1 MEVDT
6 SSTLLNS
13 RIDKMKK
20 AIIITL
26 AVGAFIALIV
36 SKQISGDE
44 KQAEVNIAQV
54 ELGDIADSIMASG
67 NLVFN
72 TQVQLRSEV
81 TGRVDK
87 IFVQEG
93 QGVKQG
99 DMLMRLDT
107 TAFESEV
114 TRSKA
119 ILRATEIE
127 IKHNK
132 TRLANL
138 ERQLKRQK
146 DLYDVGLGNQESY
159 ENIES
164 ARDLAKIDIESRIE
178 SYNQAQASLQIAQ
191 DRLSKSVFRAP
202 MSGLLASVNIKEGE
216 TVIAGTTNII
226 GSDLMLVAD
235 PSAILAELR
244 VDETDIASIKLNQKA
259 NIYAAAYPN
268 KPFSGTVINIGTSAK
283 NQAGSQGLSFKVKVL
298 LDTTERQL
306 YAGMSCRAEIATS
319 IAENG
324 LKLPIEAIQKEDDK
338 TFVWRL
344 NSDNTVSKIAVT
356 VGISSDI
363 EQAITDGLNEGD
375 KIVIGP
381 ARPVSLL
388 TEGNVVKLKSD
399 ADKEE
404 A

>member
-114 TRSKA
+114 SRSKA

-388 TEGNVVKLKSD
+388 TEGDVVKLKSD

>member
-1 MEVDT
+1 
-6 SSTLLNS
+6 
-13 RIDKMKK
+13 MKK
-20 AIIITL
+20 AIIITI
-26 AVGAFIALIV
+26 AIVAFVGLIV
-36 SKQISGDE
+36 SKQVTGDK
-44 KQAEVNIAQV
+44 KQAQVNIAQV
-54 ELGDIADSIMASG
+54 EQGNIADSIMASG

-87 IFVQEG
+87 VFVEEG
-93 QGVKQG
+93 QSVKQG
-99 DMLMRLDT
+99 DILMRLDT

-114 TRSKA
+114 NRNQA
-119 ILRATEIE
+119 VLRATEIE
-127 IKHNK
+127 IKHSQ

-146 DLYDVGLGNQESY
+146 ELYDVGLGNQESF

-164 ARDLAKIDIESRIE
+164 ARDLAKIDIESRKE

-244 VDETDIASIKLNQKA
+244 VDETDIASIKLNQQA
-259 NIYAAAYPN
+259 DIYAAAYPN
-268 KPFSGTVINIGTSAK
+268 KPFSGKVINIGTSAK
-283 NQAGSQGLSFKVKVL
+283 NQPGSQGLSFRVKVL
-298 LDTTERQL
+298 LDPTDRQL

-324 LKLPIEAIQKEDDK
+324 LKLPIEAIQKEEGK

-344 NSDNTVSKIAVT
+344 NSDNTVSKVIVS

-363 EQAITDGLNEGD
+363 EQAITEGLSKGD
-375 KIVIGP
+375 NVVIGP
-381 ARPVSLL
+381 ARPISKLREGDVVSLK
-388 TEGNVVKLKSD
+388 ND
-399 ADKEE
+399 ADEE
-404 A
+404 AI

>member
-1 MEVDT
+1 
-6 SSTLLNS
+6 
-13 RIDKMKK
+13 MKK
-20 AIIITL
+20 AIIITI
-26 AVGAFIALIV
+26 AIVAFVGLIV
-36 SKQISGDE
+36 SKQVTGDK
-44 KQAEVNIAQV
+44 KQAQVNIAQV
-54 ELGDIADSIMASG
+54 EQGNIADSIMASG

-87 IFVQEG
+87 VFVEEG
-93 QGVKQG
+93 QSVKQG
-99 DMLMRLDT
+99 DILMRLDT

-114 TRSKA
+114 NRNQA
-119 ILRATEIE
+119 VLRATEIE
-127 IKHNK
+127 IKHSQ

-146 DLYDVGLGNQESY
+146 ELYDVGLGNQESF

-164 ARDLAKIDIESRIE
+164 DRDLAKIDIESRKE

-244 VDETDIASIKLNQKA
+244 VDETDIASIKLNQQA
-259 NIYAAAYPN
+259 DIYAAAYPN
-268 KPFSGTVINIGTSAK
+268 KPFSGKVINIGTSAK
-283 NQAGSQGLSFKVKVL
+283 NQPGSQGLSFRVKVL
-298 LDTTERQL
+298 LDPTDRQL

-324 LKLPIEAIQKEDDK
+324 LKLPIEAIQKEEGK

-344 NSDNTVSKIAVT
+344 NSDNTVSKVIVS

-363 EQAITDGLNEGD
+363 EQAITEGLSKGD
-375 KIVIGP
+375 NVVIGP
-381 ARPVSLL
+381 ARPISKLQEGDVVSLK
-388 TEGNVVKLKSD
+388 ND
-399 ADKEE
+399 ADEE
-404 A
+404 TL

>member
-36 SKQISGDE
+36 SKQISGDK

-72 TQVQLRSEV
+72 TQVQLHSEV

-268 KPFSGTVINIGTSAK
+268 KPFSGTVINIGASAK

-388 TEGNVVKLKSD
+388 TEGDVVKLKSD

>member
-1 MEVDT
+1 
-6 SSTLLNS
+6 
-13 RIDKMKK
+13 MKK
-20 AIIITL
+20 AIIITI
-26 AVGAFIALIV
+26 AVVAFIGLIV
-36 SKQISGDE
+36 SKQVTDDK
-44 KQAEVNIAQV
+44 KQALVNIAQV
-54 ELGDIADSIMASG
+54 EQGNIADSIMASG

-87 IFVQEG
+87 VFVEEG
-93 QGVKQG
+93 QSVKQG
-99 DMLMRLDT
+99 DILMRLDT

-114 TRSKA
+114 NRNQA
-119 ILRATEIE
+119 VLRATEIE
-127 IKHNK
+127 IKHSQ

-146 DLYDVGLGNQESY
+146 ELYDVGLGNQESF

-164 ARDLAKIDIESRIE
+164 ARDLAKIDIESRKE

-244 VDETDIASIKLNQKA
+244 VDETDIASIKLNQQA
-259 NIYAAAYPN
+259 DIYAAAYPN
-268 KPFSGTVINIGTSAK
+268 KPFSGKVINIGTSAK
-283 NQAGSQGLSFKVKVL
+283 NQPGSQGLSFRVKVL
-298 LDTTERQL
+298 LDPTDRQL

-324 LKLPIEAIQKEDDK
+324 LKLPIEAIQKEEGK

-344 NSDNTVSKIAVT
+344 NSNNTVSKVIVS

-363 EQAITDGLNEGD
+363 EQAITEGLSKGD
-375 KIVIGP
+375 NVVIGP
-381 ARPVSLL
+381 ARPISKLQEGDVVSLK
-388 TEGNVVKLKSD
+388 ND
-399 ADKEE
+399 ADEE
-404 A
+404 TL

>member
-36 SKQISGDE
+36 SKQISGDK

-388 TEGNVVKLKSD
+388 TEGDVVKLKSD
-399 ADKEE
+399 ADKGE

>member
-1 MEVDT
+1 
-6 SSTLLNS
+6 
-13 RIDKMKK
+13 MKK
-20 AIIITL
+20 AIIITI
-26 AVGAFIALIV
+26 AIVAFVGLIV
-36 SKQISGDE
+36 SKQVTGDK
-44 KQAEVNIAQV
+44 KQAQVNIAQV
-54 ELGDIADSIMASG
+54 EQGNIADSIMASG

-87 IFVQEG
+87 VFVEEG
-93 QGVKQG
+93 QSVKQG
-99 DMLMRLDT
+99 DILMRLDT

-114 TRSKA
+114 NRNQA
-119 ILRATEIE
+119 VLRATEIE
-127 IKHNK
+127 IKHSQ

-146 DLYDVGLGNQESY
+146 ELYDVGLGNQESF

-164 ARDLAKIDIESRIE
+164 ARDLAKIDIESRKE

-244 VDETDIASIKLNQKA
+244 VDETDIASIKLNQQA
-259 NIYAAAYPN
+259 DIYAAAYPN
-268 KPFSGTVINIGTSAK
+268 KPFSGKVINIGTSAK
-283 NQAGSQGLSFKVKVL
+283 NQPGSQGLSFRVKVL
-298 LDTTERQL
+298 LDSTDRQL

-324 LKLPIEAIQKEDDK
+324 LKLPIEAIQKEEGK

-344 NSDNTVSKIAVT
+344 NSDNTVSKVIVS

-363 EQAITDGLNEGD
+363 EQAITEGLSKGD
-375 KIVIGP
+375 NVVIGP
-381 ARPVSLL
+381 ARPISKLQEGDVVSLK
-388 TEGNVVKLKSD
+388 ND
-399 ADKEE
+399 ADEE
-404 A
+404 TL

>member
-1 MEVDT
+1 
-6 SSTLLNS
+6 
-13 RIDKMKK
+13 MKK

-127 IKHNK
+127 IKHSR

-324 LKLPIEAIQKEDDK
+324 LKLPIEAIQKEEDK

-388 TEGNVVKLKSD
+388 TEGDVVKLKSD

>member
-178 SYNQAQASLQIAQ
+178 SYNQAQVSLQIAQ
-191 DRLSKSVFRAP
+191 HRLSKSVFRAP

-388 TEGNVVKLKSD
+388 TEGDVVKLKSD

>member
-36 SKQISGDE
+36 SKQISGDK

-127 IKHNK
+127 IKHSR
-132 TRLANL
+132 TRLTNL

-388 TEGNVVKLKSD
+388 TEGDVVKLKSD

>member
-1 MEVDT
+1 
-6 SSTLLNS
+6 
-13 RIDKMKK
+13 MKK
-20 AIIITL
+20 AIIITI
-26 AVGAFIALIV
+26 AIVAFVGLIV
-36 SKQISGDE
+36 SKQVTGDK
-44 KQAEVNIAQV
+44 KQAQVNIAQV
-54 ELGDIADSIMASG
+54 EQGNIADSIMASG

-87 IFVQEG
+87 VFVEEG
-93 QGVKQG
+93 QSVKQG
-99 DMLMRLDT
+99 DILMRLDT

-114 TRSKA
+114 NRNQA
-119 ILRATEIE
+119 VLRATEIE
-127 IKHNK
+127 IKHSQ
-132 TRLANL
+132 TLLANL

-146 DLYDVGLGNQESY
+146 ELYDVGLGNQESF

-164 ARDLAKIDIESRIE
+164 ARDLAKIDIESRKE

-244 VDETDIASIKLNQKA
+244 VDETDIASIKLNQQA
-259 NIYAAAYPN
+259 DIYAAAYPN
-268 KPFSGTVINIGTSAK
+268 KPFSGKVINIGTSAK
-283 NQAGSQGLSFKVKVL
+283 NQPGSQGLSFRVKVL
-298 LDTTERQL
+298 LDPTDRQL

-324 LKLPIEAIQKEDDK
+324 LKLPIEAIQKEEGK

-344 NSDNTVSKIAVT
+344 NSDNTVSKVIVS

-363 EQAITDGLNEGD
+363 EQAITEGLSKGD
-375 KIVIGP
+375 NVVIGP
-381 ARPVSLL
+381 ARPISKLQEGDVVSLK
-388 TEGNVVKLKSD
+388 ND
-399 ADKEE
+399 ADEE
-404 A
+404 TL

>member
-1 MEVDT
+1 
-6 SSTLLNS
+6 
-13 RIDKMKK
+13 MKK
-20 AIIITL
+20 AIIITI
-26 AVGAFIALIV
+26 AIVAFVGLIV
-36 SKQISGDE
+36 SKQVTGDK
-44 KQAEVNIAQV
+44 KQAQVNIAQV
-54 ELGDIADSIMASG
+54 EQGNIADSIMASG

-87 IFVQEG
+87 VFVEEG
-93 QGVKQG
+93 QSVKQG
-99 DMLMRLDT
+99 DILMRLDT

-114 TRSKA
+114 NRNQA
-119 ILRATEIE
+119 VLRATEIE
-127 IKHNK
+127 IKHSQ

-146 DLYDVGLGNQESY
+146 ELYDVGLGNQESF

-164 ARDLAKIDIESRIE
+164 ARDLAKIDIESRKE

-244 VDETDIASIKLNQKA
+244 VDETDIASIKLNQQA
-259 NIYAAAYPN
+259 DIYAAAYPN
-268 KPFSGTVINIGTSAK
+268 KPFSGKVINIGTSAK
-283 NQAGSQGLSFKVKVL
+283 NQPGSQGLSFRVKVL
-298 LDTTERQL
+298 LDPTDRQL

-324 LKLPIEAIQKEDDK
+324 LKLPIEAIQKEEGK

-344 NSDNTVSKIAVT
+344 NSDNTVSKVIVS

-363 EQAITDGLNEGD
+363 EQAITEGLSKGD
-375 KIVIGP
+375 NVVIGP
-381 ARPVSLL
+381 ARPISKLQEGDVVSLK
-388 TEGNVVKLKSD
+388 ND
-399 ADKEE
+399 ADEE
-404 A
+404 AL

>member
-1 MEVDT
+1 
-6 SSTLLNS
+6 
-13 RIDKMKK
+13 MKK
-20 AIIITL
+20 AIIITI
-26 AVGAFIALIV
+26 AVVAFLGLIV
-36 SKQISGDE
+36 SKQVTDDK
-44 KQAEVNIAQV
+44 KQALVNIAQV
-54 ELGDIADSIMASG
+54 EQGSIADSIMASG

-87 IFVQEG
+87 VFVEEG
-93 QGVKQG
+93 QSVKQG
-99 DMLMRLDT
+99 DILMRLDT

-114 TRSKA
+114 NRNQA
-119 ILRATEIE
+119 LLRATEIE
-127 IKHNK
+127 IKHSQ

-146 DLYDVGLGNQESY
+146 ELYDVGLGNQESF

-164 ARDLAKIDIESRIE
+164 ARDLAKIDIESRKE

-244 VDETDIASIKLNQKA
+244 VDETDIASIKLNQQA
-259 NIYAAAYPN
+259 DIYAAAYPN
-268 KPFSGTVINIGTSAK
+268 KPFSGKVINIGTSAK
-283 NQAGSQGLSFKVKVL
+283 NQPGSQGLSFRVKVL
-298 LDTTERQL
+298 LDPTDRQL

-324 LKLPIEAIQKEDDK
+324 LKLPIEAIQKEEGK

-344 NSDNTVSKIAVT
+344 NSDNTVSKVIVS

-363 EQAITDGLNEGD
+363 EQAITEGLSKGD
-375 KIVIGP
+375 NVVIGP
-381 ARPVSLL
+381 ARPISKLREGDVVSLK
-388 TEGNVVKLKSD
+388 ND
-399 ADKEE
+399 ADEE
-404 A
+404 AI